1 MLNLFDNF
9 NQASFDFLR
18 SQRTAQIK
26 IPTVV
31 INDDG
36 FLPPEVES
44 PIKYW
49 GNYNVN
55 KKPLYFDHLS
65 LPRYWRILSTA
76 AQGQIYDLDKKR
88 ADIIYQAT
96 DNTRQ
101 VKEVRW
107 LNNNGK
113 VSWID
118 NYNCYG
124 YRFAQTYY
132 RNEQPAWRKYYDKK
146 NRVFLEWNLIAGDFF
161 LAVDGGTI
169 FHH

>member
-9 NQASFDFLR
+9 DQASFDFLR

-55 KKPLYFDHLS
+55 KKPLYFDH
-65 LPRYWRILSTA
+65 
-76 AQGQIYDLDKKR
+76 
-88 ADIIYQAT
+88 
-96 DNTRQ
+96 
-101 VKEVRW
+101 
-107 LNNNGK
+107 
-113 VSWID
+113 
-118 NYNCYG
+118 
-124 YRFAQTYY
+124 
-132 RNEQPAWRKYYDKK
+132 
-146 NRVFLEWNLIAGDFF
+146 FF
-161 LAVDGGTI
+161 LPC
-169 FHH
+169 

>member
-1 MLNLFDNF
+1 M
-9 NQASFDFLR
+9 
-18 SQRTAQIK
+18 
-26 IPTVV
+26 
-31 INDDG
+31 
-36 FLPPEVES
+36 
-44 PIKYW
+44 
-49 GNYNVN
+49 
-55 KKPLYFDHLS
+55 
-65 LPRYWRILSTA
+65 STA
-76 AQGQIYDLDKKR
+76 AQGHIYDLDKKR

-118 NYNCYG
+118 HYNRYG

-146 NRVFLEWNLIAGDFF
+146 TMQPYISVTQIVGKYSQEFDENF
-161 LAVDGGTI
+161 
-169 FHH
+169 

>member
-9 NQASFDFLR
+9 DQASFDFLR

-76 AQGQIYDLDKKR
+76 AQGHIYDLM
-88 ADIIYQAT
+88 
-96 DNTRQ
+96 
-101 VKEVRW
+101 E
-107 LNNNGK
+107 
-113 VSWID
+113 
-118 NYNCYG
+118 
-124 YRFAQTYY
+124 
-132 RNEQPAWRKYYDKK
+132 
-146 NRVFLEWNLIAGDFF
+146 
-161 LAVDGGTI
+161 
-169 FHH
+169 